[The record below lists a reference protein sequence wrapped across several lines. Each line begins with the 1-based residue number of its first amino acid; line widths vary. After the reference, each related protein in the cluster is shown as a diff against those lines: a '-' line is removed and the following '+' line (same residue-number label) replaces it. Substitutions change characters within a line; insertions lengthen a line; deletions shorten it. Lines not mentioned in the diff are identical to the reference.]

1 MIELKAYLAANGCS
15 SVTFPNYA
23 PPVQPAGNASQMVKD
38 MYIIDYKKNEKVIEK
53 SFGLIISTLWKMP
66 TLRDNILTHPTVIAG
81 GANGHI
87 VFTRLLAEIAAGPSA
102 DSLAQRVENEIR
114 VVRVK
119 KGEDAR
125 IAIENLDRLYSRLSG
140 DYAHSNFKKIQRLIE
155 LIPLET
161 TFIEILKSND
171 KNYMQIC
178 SEVNSKQHSARTR
191 EEATAI
197 ANTVQL
203 ESILK
208 NKDENKNA
216 EEGVNFAQSNYSRK
230 SDRRG
235 GSGDEGGEDSGYE
248 SASGHQF
255 KKQSR
260 HFELNKKGFNRNVEH
275 YSTGKNME
283 RNGFPATSSHQQSS
297 GKISGNNFPN
307 NNYYGSSGSNSNNNS
322 NFRSDN
328 RRPRDM
334 SSTQCYS
341 CREFGHISTFCPK
354 NKK

>member
-23 PPVQPAGNASQMVKD
+23 PPVQPAANAPQMVKD
-38 MYIIDYKKNEKVIEK
+38 VYIINYKKDEKVIEK

-125 IAIENLDRLYSRLSG
+125 IAIENLDRLYARLSG
-140 DYAHSNFKKIQRLIE
+140 DYSHSNFKKIERLIE
-155 LIPLET
+155 LIPSET
-161 TFIEILKSND
+161 MFIDILKANN
-171 KNYMQIC
+171 KNYIQIC
-178 SEVNSKQHSARTR
+178 SEINSKQHSNRTR
-191 EEATAI
+191 EEAKAI
-197 ANTVQL
+197 ASTVHL
-203 ESILK
+203 DSILK
-208 NKDENKNA
+208 NRDEIKNA
-216 EEGVNFAQSNYSRK
+216 EEGINFAELNSNYSKK
-230 SDRRG
+230 SERREN
-235 GSGDEGGEDSGYE
+235 SGDDEGSASGYD
-248 SASGHQF
+248 SASGHKY

-260 HFELNKKGFNRNVEH
+260 HFELHKKSLNRNAEH
-275 YSTGKNME
+275 YSTNQ
-283 RNGFPATSSHQQSS
+283 NASPVSSFHQQSS
-297 GKISGNNFPN
+297 SSSSNRGGNNNNFPN
-307 NNYYGSSGSNSNNNS
+307 NNYYGSNNNS

-328 RRPRDM
+328 RKPRDM
-334 SSTQCYS
+334 SSTQCFA

-354 NKK
+354 KK